1 MTNEELVR
9 LYQAG
14 DKNSLD
20 RLIEKNE
27 GIVHKIA
34 HSFYIG
40 NSCNADY
47 EDIEQEGYRGL
58 ITAAKKYDFE
68 NKKKAQFITYA
79 VYWIKNCIYEFIV
92 GHSSKDVKNNEFYN
106 NCTSLNTPI
115 GDDNNSELLDT
126 IQSNS
131 NDFESLEKKLYIQ
144 QLHDDLEKA
153 MSDNLTLKEREILKM
168 NFGWGSME
176 PLYLVDIS
184 KILNMETNEV
194 LNIERRSLRKLRNS
208 RFGRCSIYAR
218 ENKCQHNYNYRA
230 VEEKVL
236 DEFYIE
242 LLKEEKE
249 W

>member
-9 LYQAG
+9 LYQQG
-14 DKNSLD
+14 NKEVLND
-20 RLIEKNE
+20 LIEANK

-92 GHSSKDVKNNEFYN
+92 GHSSKEVKNNEFYN

-194 LNIERRSLRKLRNS
+194 LNIERRSLRKLRYS
-208 RFGRCSIYAR
+208 KFGRTCIY
-218 ENKCQHNYNYRA
+218 KKDIDMQCKYNYKTIEQRVDDA
-230 VEEKVL
+230 L
-236 DEFYIE
+236 YLE
-242 LLKEEKE
+242 LLNEK
-249 W
+249 